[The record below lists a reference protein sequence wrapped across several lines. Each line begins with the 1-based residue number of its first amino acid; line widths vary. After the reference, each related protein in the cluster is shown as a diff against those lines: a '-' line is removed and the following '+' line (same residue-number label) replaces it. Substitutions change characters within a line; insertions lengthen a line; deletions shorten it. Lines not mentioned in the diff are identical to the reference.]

1 MMCISMGLAS
11 CNITKNVPEGYF
23 LMNSNKITVDQKISF
38 KDDLTD
44 ILKLKPNQRI
54 LGIRLKLRAYN
65 LIDSTKLSEKRLK
78 ANEKF
83 KQNLIRKRLRYAKIN
98 SRRIEKAKRKG
109 KEYYT
114 EKIIKDSIN
123 DDLLFRERI
132 KYKFGEDPKVFD
144 SIAFNK
150 TNEQIYNYLRR
161 RGYYNPEL
169 TSRVI
174 FDSAKRKV
182 DILYE
187 LNLGKVFTIDSV
199 VYSGDFLMIRNHGA
213 YIKEIMDKGDPH
225 PLLDVPFDIDLL
237 DEHRENF
244 AKDMRDHSYY
254 KYSSSSIEYIADT
267 SYKRM
272 GVILNMK
279 FNKQFEP
286 FN

>member
-54 LGIRLKLRAYN
+54 LGMRLKLRAYN

-83 KQNLIRKRLRYAKIN
+83 KQNLIRKRLRYTKIN

-161 RGYYNPEL
+161 RGYYNPSL
-169 TSRVI
+169 NSSVTY
-174 FDSAKRKV
+174 DSLKRKV
-182 DILYE
+182 DILYA
-187 LNLGKVFTIDSV
+187 LDLGQVFKIDSV
-199 VYSGDFLMIRNHGA
+199 IYSGDPLMIRNHQA
-213 YIKEIMDKGDPH
+213 YLDLKLDKEENH
-225 PLLDVPFDIDLL
+225 PYSGVLLI
-237 DEHRENF
+237 
-244 AKDMRDHSYY
+244 
-254 KYSSSSIEYIADT
+254 
-267 SYKRM
+267 
-272 GVILNMK
+272 
-279 FNKQFEP
+279 
-286 FN
+286 